1 MVWGGSRESVSLEA
15 SSKESS
21 ECIWSRNS
29 QMKTLNKSV
38 RTWMPLIQG
47 ETIHGLKEY
56 KASQVVRRNSQGV
69 WAKSGFYSILEE
81 QWELRT

>member
-1 MVWGGSRESVSLEA
+1 
-15 SSKESS
+15 
-21 ECIWSRNS
+21 
-29 QMKTLNKSV
+29 
-38 RTWMPLIQG
+38 MPLIQG